1 MRSYGQFCPVAKTAE
16 IFCQRWNAL
25 IIRDLSWGSS
35 TFSELKRGVPMMS
48 PALLT
53 QRLRDLEREGIIE
66 RRLKKNRRGS
76 TYHLTEAGLEFAP
89 IIDAMGVWGRRWT
102 RRELEDGEIDMD
114 LLLWGLES
122 SSRFDAFGRVPTLI
136 QIEFLDQPANKRRWW
151 FLNDDDR
158 CQLCVDDPGF
168 EVDIFLSG
176 KTEDFIHVYLGDI
189 TLPSALNGDLIEA
202 IGAASDIKKLEA
214 WLNLGPLSKI
224 KSKREMNTAFGGP

>member
-16 IFCQRWNAL
+16 VFCQRWNAL

-35 TFSELKRGVPMMS
+35 TFTELKRGVPMMS

-53 QRLRDLEREGIIE
+53 KRLKDLQREGVIE
-66 RRLKKNRRGS
+66 RRPKKNGRGY

-102 RRELEDGEIDMD
+102 RRDLEDDEIDMD

-122 SSRFDAFGRVPTLI
+122 SARFDAFGRVPTVV
-136 QIEFLDQPANKRRWW
+136 QIEFDDQPKNRRRWW
-151 FLNDDDR
+151 FLNDDGR
-158 CQLCVDDPGF
+158 CQLCVDDPGHD
-168 EVDIFLSG
+168 VDIFLSG

-189 TLPSALNGDLIEA
+189 ALHRALDSDLLQA
-202 IGAASDIKKLEA
+202 VGAVSDIRNLEA
-214 WLNLGPLSKI
+214 WLNPGPLSKI
-224 KSKREMNTAFGGP
+224 ESKREKGVVSD

>member
-16 IFCQRWNAL
+16 VFCQRWNAL

-66 RRLKKNRRGS
+66 RRSKKSRRGF

-102 RRELEDGEIDMD
+102 RRELEDGEVDMD

-122 SSRFDAFGRVPTLI
+122 SSRFDAFGRVPTVL
-136 QIEFLDQPANKRRWW
+136 QVEFVDQPANKRRWW
-151 FLNDDDR
+151 FLNNDGR

-168 EVDIFLSG
+168 DVDIFLSG
-176 KTEDFIHVYLGDI
+176 TTEDFIHVYLGDV
-189 TLPSALNGDLIEA
+189 TLPSALDNGLLEA
-202 IGAASDIKKLEA
+202 IGAAPDIKKLES

-224 KSKREMNTAFGGP
+224 ESEREKLIMSGQ